1 MNIDFHYYA
10 AYCAAIL
17 AGYTHEESLSIC
29 YSSQFVDVCTKTLL
43 TKLKAPVD
51 AATTQLQLELAD
63 TRTDLT
69 GLQDITRI
77 WASFHFL
84 PYDLY
89 AVKAKRTKRYMR
101 RYRLI
106 CKPNSDLLVKTVN
119 LAKGSSLQHTGIAMH
134 ILADTWAHAYFAG
147 TPSLVINNTTADFYE
162 EVTDEDGNVSERQV
176 KFRHNPGTPDDLDNS
191 IYTNTVFQSSEHSI
205 MNLGHGRAGHL
216 PDYSFAR
223 YRYLPAW
230 NDYEEII
237 KDNPAEYMKAFT
249 QMIYA
254 LKFLRGG
261 IKEFRKDTYDT
272 DAAAPYAER
281 IEAILTKRQPLASD
295 DWKALGEELSGET
308 IEDFDIDKYQDEYL
322 NAPKAAKD
330 NTFLGT
336 FINAAMK
343 QKGMVT
349 KEILDSGNHL
359 AGFVILKG
367 LNKKGADHD

>member
-106 CKPNSDLLVKTVN
+106 CRPNSDLLVKTVN
-119 LAKGSSLQHTGIAMH
+119 LAKGSSLQHIGIAMH

-147 TPSLVINNTTADFYE
+147 TPSLVINNTTGDFYE

-230 NDYEEII
+230 NDYKEIV
-237 KDNPAEYMKAFT
+237 KDNPAEYMRAFT

-254 LKFLRGG
+254 LKYLRGSVE
-261 IKEFRKDTYDT
+261 EFRKDTYDT

-281 IEAILTKRQPLASD
+281 IEAILNKRQPLASD

-308 IEDFDIDKYQDEYL
+308 IEDFDIGKYQDEYL
-322 NAPKAAKD
+322 NAPKDGKD
-330 NTFLGT
+330 STFLGT
-336 FINAAMK
+336 FIKAAMK

-367 LNKKGADHD
+367 LNKKGAAHD